1 MSAGAWSSQA
11 RGVSRQRISAGGA
24 GGCEICRCGGSGRAA
39 VAEAPP
45 APHAGGLAPRG
56 PARPRGVIRRASPA
70 AIPRALRRLGLR
82 RRVAFWGGAGPS
94 GAGRGPAAHGPTS
107 RDLGAAPRGFSG
119 ALWRA
124 AGPWCRDTRG
134 KGRPA
139 PTRPWCG
146 RARWL
151 SWRAGVGLNAPYTS
165 FDIWGFNS
173 TLVLA
178 QSCQMRREDG
188 TLCPGEQLGGRE
200 GLSLPRFF
208 IASFFFFI
216 VNHHTVH
223 PWFFM

>member
-45 APHAGGLAPRG
+45 APRAGGLAPRG

-70 AIPRALRRLGLR
+70 AAPRALRRLGLR
-82 RRVAFWGGAGPS
+82 RRVAFWGGAWPS
-94 GAGRGPAAHGPTS
+94 GAGRGLLGRGGARPPTGPLPETW
-107 RDLGAAPRGFSG
+107 APPRGVSVVRCG
-119 ALWRA
+119 RA

-178 QSCQMRREDG
+178 QSCQMRREEG
-188 TLCPGEQLGGRE
+188 TAR
-200 GLSLPRFF
+200 
-208 IASFFFFI
+208 
-216 VNHHTVH
+216 VNS
-223 PWFFM
+223 

>member
-1 MSAGAWSSQA
+1 MSSEGYSPRGLRRRKRGKQSEMSAGAWSSQA

-70 AIPRALRRLGLR
+70 AVPRALRRLGLR

-119 ALWRA
+119 ALWP
-124 AGPWCRDTRG
+124 G
-134 KGRPA
+134 GRPLVPGHSRQRSPGA
-139 PTRPWCG
+139 HETLVRSRPLALLESRG
-146 RARWL
+146 RA
-151 SWRAGVGLNAPYTS
+151 
-165 FDIWGFNS
+165 
-173 TLVLA
+173 
-178 QSCQMRREDG
+178 
-188 TLCPGEQLGGRE
+188 
-200 GLSLPRFF
+200 
-208 IASFFFFI
+208 
-216 VNHHTVH
+216 
-223 PWFFM
+223 